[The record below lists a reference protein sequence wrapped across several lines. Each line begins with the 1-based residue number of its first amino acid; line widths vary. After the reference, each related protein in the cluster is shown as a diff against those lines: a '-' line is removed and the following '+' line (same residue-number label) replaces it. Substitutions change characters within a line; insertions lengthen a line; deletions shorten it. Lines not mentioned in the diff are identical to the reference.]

1 MLRVRLLSSALV
13 LILTGAISTISN
25 GQSTTTPATTV
36 STSGVTPGVWFINTL
51 GTTSETA
58 RQEFLQGLRDQD
70 AERFI
75 EARNHFNAAVAADP
89 DFAIG
94 HFYAA
99 VNAGSL
105 AGYKN
110 HLDEAVRLIDKA
122 TPAEQLWIRAEQK
135 SADNDITGQIA
146 TVEQLAK
153 LTPNDPRVYGY
164 LSLAQFN
171 ANKRAESRASL
182 EKMSQ
187 IDPNYVQPWILLGNS
202 YLVTEPR
209 DIEKAETYIRRAVAL
224 APNEAMVH
232 DYMGDVYR
240 AENKLSDARTEYTR
254 MAELAPTA
262 GSAFIQRGHVN
273 SFLGNFDEARA
284 DYDRG
289 VQLADP
295 SQKQGF
301 AIYRALVNVYAGNPA
316 AAESEL
322 DRIAASVDASE
333 PNATGTKIFALTEE
347 TRIALH
353 NKHLDVAQKAVDQ
366 LRTLFQKQA
375 TEGRS
380 DAFKRQ
386 SVANLDYWEGML
398 AARRG
403 DYATAQQKAQDYMTQ
418 MAPDQNPRKNEP
430 AHELYGMIEFLQG
443 NYTSAA
449 SHFAEANPDDQYV
462 WYYRGL
468 ALEGA
473 GRKAEAK
480 EFFKR
485 GAEWNFNGSG
495 TALTKKD
502 AAKKISG

>member
-13 LILTGAISTISN
+13 LILTGAISTIATAQN
-25 GQSTTTPATTV
+25 TPATTV
-36 STSGVTPGVWFINTL
+36 STAGTTARLWFVNTL

-75 EARNHFNAAVAADP
+75 DARTHFNAAVAADP
-89 DFAIG
+89 DFAIA
-94 HFYAA
+94 HLYAA
-99 VNAGSL
+99 FNGGSL
-105 AGYKN
+105 GAYRN
-110 HLDEAVRLIDKA
+110 HLDEAIRLVDKA

-135 SADNDITGQIA
+135 GADNDVTGQITIA
-146 TVEQLAK
+146 EQLVK
-153 LTPNDPRVYGY
+153 LTPTDPRAYGY
-164 LSLAQFN
+164 LSGAQFA
-171 ANKRAESRASL
+171 ANKRAEARATL
-182 EKMSQ
+182 EKMTQ
-187 IDPNYVQPWILLGNS
+187 IDPNYAPAWIQLGNS

-224 APNEAMVH
+224 SPNESFVH

-240 AENKLSDARTEYTR
+240 AENKLADARKEYTR

-262 GSAFIQRGHVN
+262 GSAFVQRGHVN

-284 DYDRG
+284 DYDRAI
-289 VQLADP
+289 QLADP
-295 SQKQGF
+295 SQKQSF
-301 AIYRALVNVYAGNPA
+301 AVYRALVNVYAGNPA
-316 AAESEL
+316 AAETEL
-322 DRIAASVDASE
+322 DRIAASVD
-333 PNATGTKIFALTEE
+333 PGVTGATNTKIFALTEE
-347 TRIALH
+347 ARIALH
-353 NKHLDVAQKAVDQ
+353 NKHLDVAQKAIDQ
-366 LRTLFQKQA
+366 LRTVFQQQA

-386 SVANLDYWEGML
+386 EAANLDYWEGML

-403 DYATAQQKAQDYMTQ
+403 DFATAQQKAQDYMTQ

-430 AHELYGMIEFLQG
+430 AHELFGMIEFLQG

-449 SHFAEANPDDQYV
+449 SHFAEANADDTYV

-480 EFFKR
+480 EFF
-485 GAEWNFNGSG
+485 
-495 TALTKKD
+495 
-502 AAKKISG
+502 